1 MKFPVQLRD
10 KCSQLS
16 PGFLYYDESGDSP
29 SGWSCL
35 TGCRS
40 LDAALKRRSGDCPEQ
55 IGLAI
60 HRIPN
65 LVSVKNDVQNYPSH
79 ESSESSQFNLDKPIS
94 LTESDNG
101 LKTNML
107 ENSWFTHHSSA
118 INEITSCTVDAECP
132 QKQDKCCQ
140 SQCKQALF
148 NKAILPPIPTVRI
161 LEEKHPPSF
170 LVSWNNNEIE
180 VSNLS
185 LPTVY
190 VLQVKSY
197 FGPEYDN
204 RMSSPWKTLVVSTL
218 KGAQLSDPAV
228 GWWYQFQVAAVNQWG
243 SLGFDTPSP
252 PVQLTTLQP
261 SPPSPPKDLADE
273 LLTLQANG
281 KIRVRIHWNSPAT
294 TVLPVT
300 EYRISWGPDSAN
312 IDNNHKFTEYPT
324 QFVHTVPSSQT
335 NYQLTNLYPGVL
347 YRIEVIAMSEWGS
360 TQLRSQPNTLF
371 IHTPNVDSIQD
382 QREDSLI
389 ANLKKIDANTVQ
401 HLKNKKYLNHYDES
415 YSEDHL
421 SHNSGKS
428 DVSFVCNGTSKSL
441 VFKSSLPSD
450 SSINIKTAEL
460 SMETDVAVFDGHGLI
475 TELKIYEYDLKQT
488 SKTELNQQTMS
499 SRPLIVR
506 WTPQVC
512 IETVIVTGNNIDE
525 TNSFQSEAL
534 LANNIDQ
541 FTKPSYSQ
549 IENAGRR
556 KESLNSNEK
565 YILLNPVKHGVN
577 NHVDGKRFKKPI
589 LRHATLQLTNLNFN
603 CRYLIELLSEKQ
615 ESSKRSD
622 KKIHPVYTS
631 GYNVEL
637 SAWLCTPACS
647 TVKLASWIKK
657 PKCLGTTQDFQKM
670 TKSQMGKKYYISSL
684 LIFLSWF
691 ICKCS
696 RNMIIIRLI
705 AHNYY
710 FYNSVLDI
718 ITEPKNLSYK
728 QISVTP
734 TISYNISWK
743 SGALVSR
750 SGSYQQL
757 TTQEIYSDKTSKI
770 IFPVHHRIIWGP
782 SRDTAMKSVVWK
794 SWPNLRPRIDHT
806 RAETKVLRNSETSIV
821 LDNLLPNTLYVVSLQ
836 AMTGEHYMPNNDNIY
851 IKSKINN
858 NNVDHMQKPSLLSF
872 QSINSKDLH
881 QSKPSTQYLGSSKE
895 VYLVFETPEDSNIF
909 KENGKLIDSSKEFR
923 SSLENGSS
931 SKAKYIYIFLLY
943 LRPNY
948 TFIHFYSKYIV
959 KLIKFVVYS
968 FYL

>member
-16 PGFLYYDESGDSP
+16 PGFLYYDECEQACDSDRFYSDCIKMCESGDSP

-94 LTESDNG
+94 LPESDNG

-261 SPPSPPKDLADE
+261 SPPSPPRDLADE

-281 KIRVRIHWNSPAT
+281 KIRVQIQWNSPAT

-382 QREDSLI
+382 HREDSLI

-421 SHNSGKS
+421 THNSGKS

-450 SSINIKTAEL
+450 SSINHINIKTAEL
-460 SMETDVAVFDGHGLI
+460 SVETDVAVFDGHV
-475 TELKIYEYDLKQT
+475 
-488 SKTELNQQTMS
+488 S

-534 LANNIDQ
+534 IANNIDQ

-657 PKCLGTTQDFQKM
+657 PKCLGTTQ
-670 TKSQMGKKYYISSL
+670 
-684 LIFLSWF
+684 
-691 ICKCS
+691 
-696 RNMIIIRLI
+696 
-705 AHNYY
+705 
-710 FYNSVLDI
+710 VLDI

-836 AMTGEHYMPNNDNIY
+836 AMTGEHYMPNNDKIY

-858 NNVDHMQKPSLLSF
+858 NNNNNVDHMQKIDIKQSLLSF
-872 QSINSKDLH
+872 QSMNSKDLH

-909 KENGKLIDSSKEFR
+909 KENRKLIDSSKEFR

-931 SKAKYIYIFLLY
+931 NVRQTVKELIHYAVYLALLRII
-943 LRPNY
+943 LNY
-948 TFIHFYSKYIV
+948 QILNV
-959 KLIKFVVYS
+959 
-968 FYL
+968 

>member
-1 MKFPVQLRD
+1 
-10 KCSQLS
+10 
-16 PGFLYYDESGDSP
+16 
-29 SGWSCL
+29 
-35 TGCRS
+35 
-40 LDAALKRRSGDCPEQ
+40 
-55 IGLAI
+55 
-60 HRIPN
+60 
-65 LVSVKNDVQNYPSH
+65 
-79 ESSESSQFNLDKPIS
+79 
-94 LTESDNG
+94 
-101 LKTNML
+101 
-107 ENSWFTHHSSA
+107 
-118 INEITSCTVDAECP
+118 
-132 QKQDKCCQ
+132 
-140 SQCKQALF
+140 
-148 NKAILPPIPTVRI
+148 
-161 LEEKHPPSF
+161 
-170 LVSWNNNEIE
+170 
-180 VSNLS
+180 
-185 LPTVY
+185 
-190 VLQVKSY
+190 
-197 FGPEYDN
+197 
-204 RMSSPWKTLVVSTL
+204 STL

-261 SPPSPPKDLADE
+261 SPPSPPRDLADE

-281 KIRVRIHWNSPAT
+281 KIRVQIHWNSPAT
-294 TVLPVT
+294 TILPVT
-300 EYRISWGPDSAN
+300 EYR
-312 IDNNHKFTEYPT
+312 
-324 QFVHTVPSSQT
+324 SQT

-382 QREDSLI
+382 HREDSLI

-450 SSINIKTAEL
+450 SSINHINIKTAEL
-460 SMETDVAVFDGHGLI
+460 SMETDVAVFDGHV
-475 TELKIYEYDLKQT
+475 
-488 SKTELNQQTMS
+488 S

-534 LANNIDQ
+534 IANNIDQ

-565 YILLNPVKHGVN
+565 YILLNPVKHEVN

-657 PKCLGTTQDFQKM
+657 PKCLGTTQ
-670 TKSQMGKKYYISSL
+670 
-684 LIFLSWF
+684 
-691 ICKCS
+691 
-696 RNMIIIRLI
+696 
-705 AHNYY
+705 
-710 FYNSVLDI
+710 VLDI

-770 IFPVHHRIIWGP
+770 IFPVHHRLHYLVNSVVNYKRHLTRHKDDKYKTDLFLIDLLSFFRIIWGP

-836 AMTGEHYMPNNDNIY
+836 AMTGEHYMPNNDKIY

-858 NNVDHMQKPSLLSF
+858 NNNVGHMQKIDMKPSLLSF
-872 QSINSKDLH
+872 QSMNSKDLH

-931 SKAKYIYIFLLY
+931 NVRQTVKEIIHYAVY
-943 LRPNY
+943 LALIRIILNY
-948 TFIHFYSKYIV
+948 QILNV
-959 KLIKFVVYS
+959 
-968 FYL
+968 